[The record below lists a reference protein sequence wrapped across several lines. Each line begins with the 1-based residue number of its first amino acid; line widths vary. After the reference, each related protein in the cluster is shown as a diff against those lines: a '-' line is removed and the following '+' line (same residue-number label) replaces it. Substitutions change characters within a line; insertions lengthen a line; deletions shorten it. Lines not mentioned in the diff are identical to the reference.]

1 MASPIPESFRTLSEL
16 EAAASRRV
24 TEHVW
29 AYIQGGAGDE
39 RTMRANE
46 NAFRRWFLRPR
57 VLVDVSSV
65 DIRSRILGRSVNAPF
80 FISPMAYQ
88 AEVHPE
94 GELAVARSASER
106 NVLAV
111 YSTLSSAPFEEI
123 SKASGSAPYW
133 FQLYL
138 QPDFE
143 VTRKLIERAERCGA
157 SAIVLTVDVP
167 VLSVRDRQTMGG
179 FAIDSTVPI
188 GAGSDV
194 VPPARE
200 PVLQGPVYRLRTDA
214 AATWST
220 LGEIQ
225 SVTRLP
231 VVVKGVLTPEDARL
245 AVEHGAAGIVVS
257 NHGGRQLDGAPA
269 SLDVLPAVV
278 AEVSDRIEVYL
289 DGGVRRAADV
299 LIAMGLGAK
308 AVGIGRPVLWA
319 LAADGSEGV
328 GRYLSLLST
337 ELATSI
343 ALCGRRSIAEIDRTL
358 CSPTTPGLRVALHD
372 EIE

>member
-1 MASPIPESFRTLSEL
+1 MLGPIPESFRTLSEL

-24 TEHVW
+24 TDHVW
-29 AYIQGGAGDE
+29 AYIQGGSGDE
-39 RTMRANE
+39 RTLRANE
-46 NAFRRWFLRPR
+46 SAFRRWFLRPR

-65 DIRSRILGRSVNAPF
+65 DIRSTILGRSVNAPF

-88 AEVHPE
+88 GEVHPE
-94 GELAVARSASER
+94 GEIAVARSASEA

-123 SKASGSAPYW
+123 SRASRSAPYW

-143 VTRKLIERAERCGA
+143 VTRRLIERAEQCGA
-157 SAIVLTVDVP
+157 SAVVLTVDVP
-167 VLSVRDRQTMGG
+167 VLGVRDRQALGG

-188 GAGSDV
+188 GAACEV

-200 PVLQGPVYRLRTDA
+200 PVLQGAQYRLRSDA
-214 AATWST
+214 AATWSV
-220 LGEIQ
+220 LGEIH
-225 SVTRLP
+225 SITRLP
-231 VVVKGVLTPEDARL
+231 VVVKGVLTAEDARL
-245 AVEHGAAGIVVS
+245 AIDHGVRGIVVS

-269 SLDVLPAVV
+269 SLDALPAVV
-278 AEVSDRIEVYL
+278 AEVSDQVEVYL

-299 LIAMGLGAK
+299 MIAMGLGAK

-337 ELATSI
+337 ELATSL

-358 CSPTTPGLRVALHD
+358 CTPTTARS
-372 EIE
+372 